1 MSGSCITIAQKTNG
15 KARIAL
21 SSFVHA
27 LFELESFAVAR
38 FVAKDGKDPIL
49 LLLAPWIEAD
59 FECLVD
65 VQLPFAE
72 DVRQYMFPPLDRI
85 VTVSGN
91 VLKVHR
97 NLPSDELMNS
107 MSAYV
112 DGMDLSTFGNDD
124 EGYDFFFKSTSLF

>member
-1 MSGSCITIAQKTNG
+1 MDMSGSCITIAQRTNG

-21 SSFVHA
+21 SSFIHA
-27 LFELESFAVAR
+27 LFELESYAVAR

-72 DVRQYMFPPLDRI
+72 DVRQHMFPPLDRI
-85 VTVSGN
+85 VTVSGY
-91 VLKVHR
+91 VLKAHR
-97 NLPSDELMNS
+97 NLPSDKLLDS

-112 DGMDLSTFGNDD
+112 DGMDLSTFGYD
-124 EGYDFFFKSTSLF
+124 EGYYDMNPSHF